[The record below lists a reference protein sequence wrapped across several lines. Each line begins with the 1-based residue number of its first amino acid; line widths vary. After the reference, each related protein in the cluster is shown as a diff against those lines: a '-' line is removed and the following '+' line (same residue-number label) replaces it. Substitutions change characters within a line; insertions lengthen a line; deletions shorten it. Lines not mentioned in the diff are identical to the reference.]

1 MKSATTEDVLA
12 LMDGGY
18 TAAALGAAL
27 ELGLFWRLADGPRPA
42 ADLARELGIPERRCG
57 YWLDVLAACGLLEEG
72 PGGYAP
78 SPAARAAILDVW
90 DRDSW
95 AFLAAQARLHLPA
108 VADLPARLAEPG
120 SAWEAQGLTPPD
132 YLAAMVDDPER
143 ARTFTR
149 MLWRVHSPLAEDLAA
164 SLDLAGALRLMDLGG
179 GSGVMSMA
187 LVQRHPG
194 LEAVVVDLPT
204 VCAAGREIVAGE
216 GLADR
221 VHFHAADFTK
231 DELPVGFDVI
241 LMCDV
246 SLHVTDLSAR
256 LRGSLAPGG
265 RLVIVDK
272 VAPATGRAAPGRLI
286 WTFRSSMHRPDAQPP
301 TREDVAGRLAEA
313 GLELL
318 ADRPLPAGAGGR
330 PRFAAGWH
338 VFEARP

>member
-1 MKSATTEDVLA
+1 MKPATTEDVLA

-57 YWLDVLAACGLLEEG
+57 YWLDVLREMGLLDEG

-78 SPAARAAILDVW
+78 TPAARAAILEVW
-90 DRDSW
+90 DRDAW

-108 VADLPARLAEPG
+108 VADLPARLSDPC

-132 YLAAMVDDPER
+132 YLAAMVDDAEQAR
-143 ARTFTR
+143 AFTR
-149 MLWRVHSPLAEDLAA
+149 MLWRVHEPLAEDLAA
-164 SLDLAGALRLMDLGG
+164 SLDLAGARRLMDLGG

-187 LVQRHPG
+187 LVRRHPD
-194 LEAVVVDLPT
+194 LAAMVVDLPT

-221 VHFHAADFTK
+221 VSFHVADFTN
-231 DELPVGFDVI
+231 DELPAGFDVI

-246 SLHVTDLSAR
+246 SLHVTDLSKG

-272 VAPATGRAAPGRLI
+272 VAPAPGRAMPGRLI
-286 WTFRSSMHRPDAQPP
+286 WAFRSSMHRPDARPP
-301 TREDVAGRLAEA
+301 TRDDVLGRLAEA

-318 ADRPLPAGAGGR
+318 ADWPLPAATGAR

-338 VFEARP
+338 VFETRP